1 MNKNPM
7 SKKFRS
13 RMVRSG
19 VLASAGYGLLFGA
32 CAEFVA
38 ALTCWTSGRY
48 GCRFQWD
55 SVLHWWQALLPFLSG
70 FARMTAGLPIAWT
83 AWDWRNG
90 RSR

>member
-1 MNKNPM
+1 
-7 SKKFRS
+7 
-13 RMVRSG
+13 MVRSG

-38 ALTCWTSGRY
+38 ALTCWLLDVRAV
-48 GCRFQWD
+48 WLPL
-55 SVLHWWQALLPFLSG
+55 SVGLGVALVAGFVTFLSG

>member
-38 ALTCWTSGRY
+38 ALTCWLLDVRAVWLRTGGRHCY
-48 GCRFQWD
+48 LFCQV
-55 SVLHWWQALLPFLSG
+55 SPE
-70 FARMTAGLPIAWT
+70 
-83 AWDWRNG
+83 
-90 RSR
+90 

>member
-38 ALTCWTSGRY
+38 ALT
-48 GCRFQWD
+48 
-55 SVLHWWQALLPFLSG
+55 LS
-70 FARMTAGLPIAWT
+70 LIHI
-83 AWDWRNG
+83 
-90 RSR
+90 

>member
-38 ALTCWTSGRY
+38 ALTCWLLD